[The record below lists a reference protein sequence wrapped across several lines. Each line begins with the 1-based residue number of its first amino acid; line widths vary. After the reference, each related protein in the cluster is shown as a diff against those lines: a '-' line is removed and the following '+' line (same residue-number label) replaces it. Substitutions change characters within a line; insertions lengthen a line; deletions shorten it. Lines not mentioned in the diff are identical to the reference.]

1 MSDATLKHKNA
12 AAAISTQSVQ
22 LLLGASSLT
31 RQSSS
36 GGCERFSAA
45 LIGDPAVQ
53 EATALLPAGT
63 DHQLLYDV
71 TVSAGPVQRAEVSRF
86 VDFSR
91 AQWASLRAATPLP
104 LSEAQLRGLVGLNE
118 RMSLDEVADIYLPLS
133 RLLNLYVQA
142 TQALHHAIATFL
154 ESDAPR
160 VPFVIGLAGSVAA
173 GKSTASRILQA
184 LLARWPS
191 HPRVDLIAT
200 DGFLW
205 PRRVLEAR
213 GLMERKG
220 FPESYDVRRLL
231 RFLADL
237 KSGAPEVHAP
247 AYSHLAYDVVENEV
261 SVIRQPDILIV
272 EGLNVLQTGT
282 GRAPMF
288 VSDFFDFTIYMDANE
303 SDIEQWYIERFLMLR
318 ETVFRNPSSYFHK
331 YADLTPQAAVD
342 TARTIW
348 RSINLVN
355 LRENVLP
362 TRERAHL
369 ILEKGRDHA
378 VRRVRLRKS

>member
-1 MSDATLKHKNA
+1 M
-12 AAAISTQSVQ
+12 
-22 LLLGASSLT
+22 G
-31 RQSSS
+31 RP
-36 GGCERFSAA
+36 R
-45 LIGDPAVQ
+45 
-53 EATALLPAGT
+53 
-63 DHQLLYDV
+63 YDV
-71 TVSAGPVQRAEVSRF
+71 GVTSGPAQQTEVSRF

-91 AQWASLRAATPLP
+91 AHWASLRAATPLP

-118 RMSLDEVADIYLPLS
+118 RVSLDEVADIYLPLS
-133 RLLNLYVQA
+133 RLLNLHVQA
-142 TQALHHAIATFL
+142 TEGLRRSIATFL
-154 ESDAPR
+154 SSDGLR
-160 VPFVIGLAGSVAA
+160 VPFVIGLAGSVAV
-173 GKSTASRILQA
+173 GKSTTSRILQA

-237 KSGAPEVHAP
+237 KSGAPEVPAP
-247 AYSHLAYDVVENEV
+247 IYSHLAYDVVEDEV
-261 SVIRQPDILIV
+261 SQIRQPDIVIV
-272 EGLNVLQTGT
+272 EGLNVLQTGS

-288 VSDFFDFTIYMDANE
+288 VSDFFDFSIYVDGNE
-303 SDIEQWYIERFLMLR
+303 ADIEQWYIERFLMLHD
-318 ETVFRNPSSYFHK
+318 TVFRNPSSYFHK
-331 YADLTPQAAVD
+331 YADLTPDQAAE

-348 RSINLVN
+348 RTINLVN

-378 VRRVRLRKS
+378 VRRVRLRKL